1 MSNILGVVLPST
13 VYGRF
18 MGSIILQ
25 FNQDGCNAMI
35 ISLTTGKL
43 HRCTGQYV
51 WSSSTLSKINGLA
64 VKMDSQ
70 YFFI

>member
-1 MSNILGVVLPST
+1 
-13 VYGRF
+13 

-35 ISLTTGKL
+35 ISLATGKL
-43 HRCTGQYV
+43 HLCLGKFV
-51 WSSSTLSKINGLA
+51 WTSSTLSKINGLA

-70 YFFI
+70 YFLI